1 MASCVFF
8 LLGFALLEI
17 NSYLSKKKKLLEEP
31 DYQKIVDL
39 LTDGKGNWSSTRKNP
54 HESIARGS
62 LKEETKVWFHFIGS
76 ILLPPK
82 QLSIIR

>member
-1 MASCVFF
+1 MCF
-8 LLGFALLEI
+8 LFVGLCPFGNKFLFI
-17 NSYLSKKKKLLEEP
+17 QKKKLLEEP